1 LFSIFLLFDS
11 TQKLEELSDFNR
23 KQMEQVY
30 SNAIERAAEEID
42 QCAAAHAV
50 VKKIVK
56 RYVLTCAALVAPL
69 SVLHSSPT

>member
-1 LFSIFLLFDS
+1 MSCNALHCTPLYRAALNS
-11 TQKLEELSDFNR
+11 TETVLSLSLTPQKLEELSDFNKR
-23 KQMEQVY
+23 QMEQVY

-56 RYVLTCAALVAPL
+56 R
-69 SVLHSSPT
+69 

>member
-1 LFSIFLLFDS
+1 
-11 TQKLEELSDFNR
+11 
-23 KQMEQVY
+23 MEQVY

-56 RYVLTCAALVAPL
+56 R
-69 SVLHSSPT
+69 